1 MNDID
6 KVNEF
11 EHGIGNGSQINKDH
25 LSFSVES
32 NIHYRY
38 SSAKELLA
46 KPEDLASM
54 IKHHREYQVP
64 RLSVLDDYYKA
75 KNTSII
81 QNRRRKELNK
91 ADHRAAHN
99 FGKVLTQFDV
109 GYNTGNPIKVEVK
122 DNDSQQQTIDNFNT
136 INDIDEIN
144 SELWTDVDKYGRAYE
159 IQIRSQDDEDRIF
172 LSNVFETFVVYDT
185 TIERKPI
192 LAVRYF
198 RSGFDNDEVEF
209 NTIAYSE
216 DKIIEYQKTS
226 FNAIELKVEK
236 ETPHSYKEVQITE
249 HSSNRF
255 RQGLY
260 EDILPLIDL
269 YDSAQSDS
277 ANYMTDL
284 NDALLVISGDVEAAG
299 ITTDDMIKQKDANML
314 ILESGTDFNGNKTS
328 VQANYIYKQYD
339 VAGSEAYK
347 QRVRKDLHAIA
358 SVPDLTDENFS
369 GTQSGEAM
377 KYKLFGFEQMTAT
390 KQRMFKKGLMK
401 RYRLLF
407 NLKSGIQELDNADLS
422 NIRIMFTP
430 NLPKAI
436 SAELEMLIKAGTE
449 FSQETLLNLASF
461 IDSAKLEQER
471 VKAEQPNADLYDFQI
486 AETTEGVVKNES

>member
-1 MNDID
+1 MNNID

-11 EHGIGNGSQINKDH
+11 EHGIGGVSQVNKDYV
-25 LSFSVES
+25 SFSVES

-38 SSAKELLA
+38 SSAEELLA
-46 KPEDLASM
+46 KPLDLASM

-75 KNTSII
+75 KNTNII

-91 ADHRAAHN
+91 ADHRSAHN
-99 FGKVLTQFDV
+99 YGKVLTQFDV

-122 DNDSQQQTIDNFNT
+122 DNESQQATIDSFNT

-144 SELWTDVDKYGRAYE
+144 SELWVDVDKYGRAYE
-159 IQIRSQDDEDRIF
+159 IQIRSQDDEDRVF
-172 LSNVFETFVVYDT
+172 LSNAFETFVVYDT

-192 LAVRYF
+192 LGVRYF
-198 RSGFDNDEVEF
+198 NSGFKNDDVEF
-209 NTIAYSE
+209 NTIAYSD
-216 DKIIEYQKTS
+216 DKIIEYETTS
-226 FNAIELKVEK
+226 FNAIELKVK
-236 ETPHSYKEVQITE
+236 EETAHKYKEVQITE

-260 EDILPLIDL
+260 EDILTLIDL

-299 ITTDDMIKQKDANML
+299 ITTDDAIKQKDANML

-328 VQANYIYKQYD
+328 VSADYIYKQYD

-407 NLKSGIQELDNADLS
+407 NLKSGIKELDNDDLS

-436 SAELEMLIKAGTE
+436 SAELEMLINAGTE

-461 IDSAKLEQER
+461 VDSAKLERER
-471 VKAEQPNADLYDFQI
+471 VEAEQPKEELYDFQNTTT
-486 AETTEGVVKNES
+486 ETTNQTVGE